1 MRLFTFL
8 LPFCLA
14 SCSALP
20 NLNYTA
26 RSPIYGT
33 TRIIPVFVDREFSPA
48 EDAAIA
54 DGLAQWNY
62 AMNGQIRFELVSLAF
77 DDSPAEITQAEN
89 GLMIMP
95 VGSDCTFIP
104 RGENPIGMTAA
115 WTRGEHELFIVRD
128 RINGKERLRGIVLHE
143 LGHILGAPDLH
154 GIGSL
159 MDREH
164 ADGSCRCID
173 QKSAELVAEA
183 QGLAAGSVN
192 YCQ

>member
-14 SCSALP
+14 CSLTP
-20 NLNYTA
+20 ELKYTVKA
-26 RSPIYGT
+26 PIYGRT
-33 TRIIPVFVDREFSPA
+33 KIIPVFVDREFSPA
-48 EDAAIA
+48 EDAMIA

-62 AMNGQIRFELVSLAF
+62 AMNGQIRFELVSLDF
-77 DDSPAEITQAEN
+77 DDSPAEIKQAEN

-115 WTRGEHELFIVRD
+115 WTRGEHELFVVRD
-128 RINGKERLRGIVLHE
+128 RIDGKEKMRGIVLHE

-154 GIGSL
+154 GTGSL

-164 ADGSCRCID
+164 TDEGCRCID

-183 QGLAAGSVN
+183 QGLAPGSVN
-192 YCQ
+192 YCR